1 MTPQRAECGRT
12 VARLSHADS
21 ARSMLTLRSACR
33 RTMRGRI
40 FEYKNMAHIGVDSAN
55 RAYDSPAG
63 RARAREALAPA
74 LRSRGARRAWRQGGA
89 GHVFGQ
95 LCAYGAAQASLL
107 ACYVMYDVRMGPRYL
122 SKFQSQLR

>member
-63 RARAREALAPA
+63 RARAREALARA
-74 LRSRGARRAWRQGGA
+74 RARSASQRCSARMAA
-89 GHVFGQ
+89 GHVLGQ
-95 LCAYGAAQASLL
+95 WCAYWAAQAILL
-107 ACYVMYDVRMGPRYL
+107 ACYVMYDV
-122 SKFQSQLR
+122 